1 MRLVL
6 LLSIFL
12 TLSGCNTLVSSATK
26 DLADNLSQAIQN
38 QNDPDTVRQGAPAYL
53 IMIDSFIQG
62 SPDDTSLL
70 IAGSSLY
77 GSYAGAFAT
86 EDPDRSRR
94 LTEKSLQY
102 ALHALCV
109 ELPDLC
115 TISQQRF
122 PEFQQALQKTG
133 KKDLPVLNAWGIAW
147 AGWIQSRTDDWA
159 AIADIP
165 KVKAIMQR
173 VVDLDPAWD
182 NGNAQLYMA
191 VLNAFLPAA
200 MGGKPDLARE
210 YFEQAIALSEGK
222 NLMAKT
228 LYARYYARMVF
239 DRELHDNLLNEVL
252 SATAASP
259 GMTLI
264 NTLAQEQAQQLLNE
278 SEEFF

>member
-1 MRLVL
+1 
-6 LLSIFL
+6 
-12 TLSGCNTLVSSATK
+12 
-26 DLADNLSQAIQN
+26 
-38 QNDPDTVRQGAPAYL
+38 
-53 IMIDSFIQG
+53 
-62 SPDDTSLL
+62 
-70 IAGSSLY
+70 
-77 GSYAGAFAT
+77 
-86 EDPDRSRR
+86 
-94 LTEKSLQY
+94 
-102 ALHALCV
+102 
-109 ELPDLC
+109 
-115 TISQQRF
+115 
-122 PEFQQALQKTG
+122 
-133 KKDLPVLNAWGIAW
+133 
-147 AGWIQSRTDDWA
+147 
-159 AIADIP
+159 
-165 KVKAIMQR
+165 MQR